1 MVAVAP
7 RGLVGRDEELRRLD
21 AFVDAAAQGS
31 KVMVLS
37 GEAGIGKTSLLQ
49 AALRRARAHDFAV
62 IEARPT
68 EAERRLSFA
77 SLGDLFAGCD
87 GEIGALAAPQRRA
100 LRTALLIEEPEGEP

>member
-1 MVAVAP
+1 MVQSSGMVAVAQ

-31 KVMVLS
+31 KVLVLS

-49 AALRRARAHDFAV
+49 AAVDRARASDFVV

-68 EAERRLSFA
+68 EAERRLAFA
-77 SLGDLFAGCD
+77 SLGDLFAGRGD
-87 GEIGALAAPQRRA
+87 EIGGLAPPQRRA
-100 LRTALLIEEPEGEP
+100 LRTALL